1 MIAPEVL
8 TRPLISG
15 VKERQ
20 KAELQAEMSHTQ
32 LPIGTNPDYFRVDKN
47 QDLVLRL
54 FRFYY
59 RAHQNTGKL
68 FDDLPDFFLVKP
80 IVLKDA
86 DLTTRTSDKLI
97 LDDCIHR
104 AQERQ
109 GYVGVSKR
117 KNPKLNYYWL
127 ELTVQPFMLGDAVTE
142 NNKSEFFFVLSNFIE
157 YTKKHPKT
165 YGDITAEIDSDKD
178 LALMLKEINKL
189 GDKFMETLP
198 RHYSADSLVRFN
210 PNWPIGEVNKL
221 LMTLKDNDQ
230 SWCEVFFEYLIYVMS
245 SKGKSGG

>member
-1 MIAPEVL
+1 
-8 TRPLISG
+8 
-15 VKERQ
+15 
-20 KAELQAEMSHTQ
+20 MSNTQ
-32 LPIGTNPDYFRVDKN
+32 LPTGINPDYHRVDKN
-47 QDLVLRL
+47 QELVLRL

-59 RAHQNTGKL
+59 RAHQNSGKL
-68 FDDLPDFFLVKP
+68 FDDLPDFFMVKP
-80 IVLKDA
+80 IVLKDV
-86 DLTTRTSDKLI
+86 DLTTRASDKLI

-109 GYVGVSKR
+109 GYVGVSKL

-127 ELTVQPFMLGDAVTE
+127 ELTVQPFMLGDPVTE
-142 NNKSEFFFVLSNFIE
+142 NNKSEFFFALGNFID
-157 YTKKHPKT
+157 YTKQHPKT

-189 GDKFMETLP
+189 GDKLMTLLP
-198 RHYSADSLVRFN
+198 IYPAEMLVRFN

-230 SWCEVFFEYLIYVMS
+230 SWCDVFFEYLIYVMS